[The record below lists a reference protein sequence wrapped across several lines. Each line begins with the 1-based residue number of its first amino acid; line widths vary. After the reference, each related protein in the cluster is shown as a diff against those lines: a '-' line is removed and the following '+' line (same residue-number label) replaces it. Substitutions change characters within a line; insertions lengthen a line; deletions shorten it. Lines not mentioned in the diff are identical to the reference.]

1 MFQIEKKYRNI
12 FLVMLLNFIL
22 FGISLTIVGATLP
35 RIIRNFGWSYVEI
48 GFVLCAGSV
57 GYFLS
62 SFVFGILLDY
72 LGAKKIIVSGLL
84 LQSLG
89 LLLFGY
95 KAYVF
100 LNFILFFIVGVG
112 QGGME
117 VVVNYSV
124 VRIERYGKSQLMNL
138 MHAAFSIGAVI
149 GPFVDVILMR
159 FGLGWQ
165 SIYRLMGILAVLMAL
180 ASSALKL
187 SEIDQRMPLSTQG
200 PKKSPLFRDPLL
212 ILCFL
217 ILLIYV
223 GSELGVSNWISE
235 YYVKFFGTSDRFGSM
250 MVSIFWIGLL
260 LGRLIISMFYRGSQQ
275 AIVALV
281 LSVICSISVAVA
293 VQMGHPFGAGAFFTL
308 AGLGYSAIYPLIMA
322 VVGRSFQNNQGTAIG
337 FAATG
342 GGIGSFTFPFIMAY
356 IANRFGIRGGFYVYV
371 SLNVLMSLLIASVV
385 VLVRKK
391 IPSNEI
397 LVQCQR

>member
-48 GFVLCAGSV
+48 GVVLCAGSV

-62 SFVFGILLDY
+62 SFVFGMLLNY

-95 KAYVF
+95 KAYVL
-100 LNFILFFIVGVG
+100 LNFLLFFIVGVG
-112 QGGME
+112 QGGVE

-124 VRIERYGKSQLMNL
+124 VRIERFGKSQLMNL

-149 GPFVDVILMR
+149 GPFVDVILMKS
-159 FGLGWQ
+159 GLGWQ
-165 SIYRLMGILAVLMAL
+165 SIYRLMGILAIVMAI
-180 ASSALKL
+180 ASSMQKL
-187 SEIDQRMPLSTQG
+187 SRIDQKIPRSIQSS
-200 PKKSPLFRDPLL
+200 KKGLLFRNPLL
-212 ILCFL
+212 ILSFL
-217 ILLIYV
+217 ILFIYV

-235 YYVKFFGTSDRFGSM
+235 YYVKFFRSSDRFGSM
-250 MVSIFWIGLL
+250 MVSVFWIGLL
-260 LGRLIISMFYRGSQQ
+260 LGRLIVSIFYRGSQQ
-275 AIVALV
+275 ATVALV
-281 LSVICSISVAVA
+281 LSIICSISVALA
-293 VQMGHPFGAGAFFTL
+293 VQMRHPFSAGAFFAL
-308 AGLGYSAIYPLIMA
+308 AGLGYSAIYPLTMA
-322 VVGRSFQNNQGTAIG
+322 VVGRYFQNDQGTAIG

-342 GGIGSFTFPFIMAY
+342 GGIGSFTFPFLMAY

-371 SLNVLMSLLIASVV
+371 SLDVPMSLLIASVA
-385 VLVRKK
+385 VLVKK
-391 IPSNEI
+391 QTKPNEI
-397 LVQCQR
+397 LIQC